1 MGKYSIIITDRILIM
16 SAFWRVAGLNYVQ
29 YSNIAA
35 KTVRQALKG
44 EAKDA
49 AAKRGNQLS
58 RVVGTIL
65 AFCLSRYR
73 KHQIPEVGGWKT
85 SRRKEVVVTYAF

>member
-1 MGKYSIIITDRILIM
+1 MGKYSINITDRILIM

-58 RVVGTIL
+58 RVVWILL
-65 AFCLSRYR
+65 AFVFLDIVSI
-73 KHQIPEVGGWKT
+73 KFQKWEGGKPLGE
-85 SRRKEVVVTYAF
+85 KK

>member
-1 MGKYSIIITDRILIM
+1 M

-58 RVVGTIL
+58 RGVGIIHTCI
-65 AFCLSRYR
+65 CLSRYR

-85 SRRKEVVVTYAF
+85 SRRKEIVVTCAL

>member
-1 MGKYSIIITDRILIM
+1 M

-58 RVVGTIL
+58 RVVGIIL
-65 AFCLSRYR
+65 ASVFLDIVSI
-73 KHQIPEVGGWKT
+73 KFQKWEGGKPLGE
-85 SRRKEVVVTYAF
+85 KK

>member
-1 MGKYSIIITDRILIM
+1 MGKYSINIITDRILIM

-49 AAKRGNQLS
+49 AAKRGN
-58 RVVGTIL
+58 
-65 AFCLSRYR
+65 
-73 KHQIPEVGGWKT
+73 
-85 SRRKEVVVTYAF
+85 

>member
-1 MGKYSIIITDRILIM
+1 MGKYSINITDRILIM

-58 RVVGTIL
+58 CVVGIIL
-65 AFCLSRYR
+65 AIVFLDIVSI
-73 KHQIPEVGGWKT
+73 KFQKWEGGKPLGE
-85 SRRKEVVVTYAF
+85 KK

>member
-1 MGKYSIIITDRILIM
+1 M

-35 KTVRQALKG
+35 KVVRQALKG

-58 RVVGTIL
+58 RVVGIIL
-65 AFCLSRYR
+65 AFVFLDIVSI
-73 KHQIPEVGGWKT
+73 KFHKWEGGKPLGE
-85 SRRKEVVVTYAF
+85 KK

>member
-1 MGKYSIIITDRILIM
+1 MGKYSINITDRILIM

-49 AAKRGNQLS
+49 AAKRGNQLNC
-58 RVVGTIL
+58 VVGIIL
-65 AFCLSRYR
+65 AFVFLDIVSI
-73 KHQIPEVGGWKT
+73 KFQKWEGGKPLGE
-85 SRRKEVVVTYAF
+85 KK

>member
-1 MGKYSIIITDRILIM
+1 MGKYSINITDRILIM

-58 RVVGTIL
+58 RVVGIILL
-65 AFCLSRYR
+65 AFVFLDIVSI
-73 KHQIPEVGGWKT
+73 KFQKWEGGKPLGE
-85 SRRKEVVVTYAF
+85 KK

>member
-44 EAKDA
+44 DAKDA

-58 RVVGTIL
+58 RVAGTTL
-65 AFCLSRYR
+65 AFVFLDIVSI
-73 KHQIPEVGGWKT
+73 KFQKWEGGKPLGE
-85 SRRKEVVVTYAF
+85 KK

>member
-1 MGKYSIIITDRILIM
+1 M

-58 RVVGTIL
+58 CVVGIIL
-65 AFCLSRYR
+65 AIVFLDIVSI
-73 KHQIPEVGGWKT
+73 KFQKWEGGKPLGE
-85 SRRKEVVVTYAF
+85 KK

>member
-49 AAKRGNQLS
+49 AAKRGNHLIS
-58 RVVGTIL
+58 
-65 AFCLSRYR
+65 
-73 KHQIPEVGGWKT
+73 
-85 SRRKEVVVTYAF
+85 

>member
-35 KTVRQALKG
+35 KIVRQALKG
-44 EAKDA
+44 DAKDA
-49 AAKRGNQLS
+49 AAKRGNQS
-58 RVVGTIL
+58 
-65 AFCLSRYR
+65 
-73 KHQIPEVGGWKT
+73 
-85 SRRKEVVVTYAF
+85 VVV

>member
-1 MGKYSIIITDRILIM
+1 MGKYSINITDRILIM

-58 RVVGTIL
+58 RVVRIIL
-65 AFCLSRYR
+65 AFVFLDIVSI
-73 KHQIPEVGGWKT
+73 KFQKWEGGKPLGE
-85 SRRKEVVVTYAF
+85 KK

>member
-49 AAKRGNQLS
+49 AAKRGNPLS

-65 AFCLSRYR
+65 ACVFLDIVSI
-73 KHQIPEVGGWKT
+73 KFQKWEGGKPLGE
-85 SRRKEVVVTYAF
+85 KK

>member
-1 MGKYSIIITDRILIM
+1 MGKYSINIITDRILIM

-58 RVVGTIL
+58 RVVWIII
-65 AFCLSRYR
+65 AFVFLDIVSI
-73 KHQIPEVGGWKT
+73 KFQKWEGGKPLGE
-85 SRRKEVVVTYAF
+85 KK